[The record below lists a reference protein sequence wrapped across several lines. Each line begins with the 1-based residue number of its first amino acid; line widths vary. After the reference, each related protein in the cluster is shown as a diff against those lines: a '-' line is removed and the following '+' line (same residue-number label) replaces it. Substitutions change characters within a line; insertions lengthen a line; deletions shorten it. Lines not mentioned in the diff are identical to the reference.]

1 MKIAIVTDST
11 AYLSTAECAENQITI
26 VPMPVIMADQVYQEG
41 VDLTTSEFY
50 QRLRTETTLPST
62 SQPAIG
68 ELLRLYENL
77 GNAGYDIV
85 LSIHLASTLSGFYN
99 TLKSAVNQVKN
110 TRVIPYDSGITVKL
124 MGYMAIYAARLA
136 KAGSPINEIIQR
148 LDQLKQ
154 QINEV
159 FIVNDLKNLVRGGR
173 LSNTSAV
180 IGTMLKVKPLLTFD
194 DQSNKI
200 VLFEKIR
207 SLKRA
212 YRRAEEIFATDFV
225 QSAQP
230 LRLIIIHANDEP
242 AALAWQAEIQA
253 KYPQLVT
260 EISYFGPV
268 IGTHLGESAIALA
281 WLPDIY
287 QLKD

>member
-11 AYLSTAECAENQITI
+11 AYLTAAEAKENQITI
-26 VPMPVIMADQVYQEG
+26 VPMPVIMADRVYQEG
-41 VDLTTSEFY
+41 VDLSTSEFY
-50 QRLRTETTLPST
+50 QRLRTEPSLPST

-77 GNAGYDIV
+77 GNAGYDVV
-85 LSIHLASTLSGFYN
+85 LSIHLSSTLSGFYS
-99 TLKSAVNQVKN
+99 TLKSAVGQVKN

-124 MGYMAIYAARLA
+124 MGYLAIYAARLVAA
-136 KAGSPINEIIQR
+136 KVDLAEILAR

-154 QINEV
+154 QVNEV

-180 IGTMLKVKPLLTFD
+180 IGSMLKVKPLLTFD
-194 DQSNKI
+194 DHSNQI

-212 YRRAEEIFATDFV
+212 YHRAEEIFEADLN
-225 QSAQP
+225 QSSQP
-230 LRLIIIHANDEP
+230 LRLIIIHANDEA
-242 AALAWQAEIQA
+242 AALAWQQTILE
-253 KYPQLVT
+253 KHPNLVT

-268 IGTHLGESAIALA
+268 IGTHLGERAIALA

-287 QLKD
+287 QLS

>member
-11 AYLSTAECAENQITI
+11 AYLTAAEAKENQITI
-26 VPMPVIMADQVYQEG
+26 VPMPVIMADRVYQEG
-41 VDLTTSEFY
+41 VDLSTSEFY
-50 QRLRTETTLPST
+50 QRLRTEPSLPST

-77 GNAGYDIV
+77 GNAGYDVV
-85 LSIHLASTLSGFYN
+85 LSIHLSSTLSGFYS
-99 TLKSAVNQVKN
+99 TLKSAVGQVKN

-124 MGYMAIYAARLA
+124 MGYLAIYAARLVAA
-136 KAGSPINEIIQR
+136 KVDLAEILAR

-154 QINEV
+154 QVNEV

-180 IGTMLKVKPLLTFD
+180 IGSMLKVKPLLTFD
-194 DQSNKI
+194 DHSNKI

-212 YRRAEEIFATDFV
+212 YHRAEEIFEADLN
-225 QSAQP
+225 QSSQP
-230 LRLIIIHANDEP
+230 LRLIIIHANDEA
-242 AALAWQAEIQA
+242 AALAWQQTILE
-253 KYPQLVT
+253 KHPNLVT

-268 IGTHLGESAIALA
+268 IGTHLGERAIALA

-287 QLKD
+287 QLS

>member
-11 AYLSTAECAENQITI
+11 AYLTPAEAKQNQITI

-41 VDLTTSEFY
+41 VNLSTTEFY
-50 QRLRTETTLPST
+50 QRLRTEPSLPST
-62 SQPAIG
+62 SQPPIG

-77 GNAGYDIV
+77 GNDGYDIV
-85 LSIHLASTLSGFYN
+85 LSIHLASTLSGLYG
-99 TLKSAVNQVKN
+99 TLKSAASQIKN
-110 TRVIPYDSGITVKL
+110 TKVIPYDSGITVKL
-124 MGYMAIYAARLA
+124 MGYLAIYAARLVS
-136 KAGSPINEIIQR
+136 AGVDIDEVLSR

-180 IGTMLKVKPLLTFD
+180 IGSMLKVKPLLTFD
-194 DQSNKI
+194 EHTNQI
-200 VLFEKIR
+200 ILFEKIR

-212 YRRAEEIFATDFV
+212 YHRAEEIFEADLDKST
-225 QSAQP
+225 QP
-230 LRLIIIHANDEP
+230 LRLIIIHANDEA
-242 AALAWQAEIQA
+242 AALAWQQTILA
-253 KYPQLVT
+253 KHPDLTT

-268 IGTHLGESAIALA
+268 IGTHLGERAIALA
-281 WLPDIY
+281 WLPDVY
-287 QLKD
+287 QIS